1 MMISTGGGIPPLLNR
16 AVLITLILQGVRASA
31 SLQEQEHDAAQDEPL
46 VIATRPALQEA
57 IDREAEEFPPVA
69 TPCSIELD
77 PEGNSDAEEVK
88 AALQC
93 AKERQVTFCPL
104 GGYGFNNSECW
115 RDVYRYLTQTAQ
127 PPPTPI
133 PPFPPGTP
141 APTAYPFPLDTP
153 GPTAYP

>member
-1 MMISTGGGIPPLLNR
+1 MMISTGGVIPPLLNR

-115 RDVYRYLTQTAQ
+115 RDVYRYLTQTAAPPMPAET
-127 PPPTPI
+127 PPPIPTP
-133 PPFPPGTP
+133 PPW
-141 APTAYPFPLDTP
+141 PTAYPE
-153 GPTAYP
+153 